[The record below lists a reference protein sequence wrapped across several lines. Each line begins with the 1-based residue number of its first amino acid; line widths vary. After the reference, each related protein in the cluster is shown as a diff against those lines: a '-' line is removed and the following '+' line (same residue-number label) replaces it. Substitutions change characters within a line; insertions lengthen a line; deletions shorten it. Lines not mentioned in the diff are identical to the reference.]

1 MAITLRKRG
10 RLSNN
15 CKGFKNK
22 RKNEDKELRIYRKR
36 GKKEGKKKKKRRTV
50 NCRRG
55 NKK

>member
-1 MAITLRKRG
+1 MAITLKKRG
-10 RLSNN
+10 RLSKN

-36 GKKEGKKKKKRRTV
+36 AKKEGNKNKKRRSA
-50 NCRRG
+50 NYRKE